1 MGHPGTFRYNHPMRK
16 WLYFTVFVSGMTTLA
31 AEMAASRLL
40 GNYFG
45 TSNLTWASIIGLILI
60 YLTAG
65 YFLGGHWADRSP
77 HYRTFFQILL
87 WGAFSIGLVPLAS
100 RPILRLAANAFDNLD
115 LGVLFGS
122 FTAVMVL
129 FIIPITLLGT
139 ASPFAIRLA
148 LRDSRSAGSIA
159 GRMYA
164 VSTLGSFFGTF
175 LPVLIL
181 IPMVGTYRTFL
192 ALSGTLL
199 LVALLGLGFTGSW
212 RRVLFYLWMPVVLVI
227 LAVFGTPGS
236 DKVTSG
242 LIYEKDS
249 AYNYI
254 QVLEFGQTRY
264 LRLNDGQGVHSVYDP
279 NEYFYNGPWEQVLVA
294 PFFNPPPVERSQVT
308 SMAIV
313 GLAAGTTARQAGVVY
328 PAIEIDG
335 IEIDPTIVEVGKI
348 YFGMDLPYLN
358 VIVQDGRWGLEHSP
372 KRYQVISV
380 DAYRPPYIP
389 WHMTTLEFFQIVRQ
403 RLTDDGVMVINV
415 GRSPSDRRLINILN
429 STILRVFPTVHI
441 VDLPESF
448 NSILFATVQPTS
460 ANDLARNF
468 FTLSQSPDT
477 PPLLL
482 QAMAVALQNI
492 QPSPPTE
499 GIFTDDRSPIEW
511 ITNDMILDFLFSGE
525 VETLQ

>member
-1 MGHPGTFRYNHPMRK
+1 MRK
-16 WLYFTVFVSGMTTLA
+16 WLYFTVFISGMTTLA
-31 AEMAASRLL
+31 SEMAASRLL

-65 YFLGGHWADRSP
+65 YYLGGRWADRSP
-77 HYRTFFQILL
+77 HFHTFFQILI
-87 WGAFSIGLVPLAS
+87 WGAFTIGLVPLAS

-115 LGVLFGS
+115 LGILFGS

-164 VSTLGSFFGTF
+164 FSTLGSFFGTF

-181 IPMVGTYRTFL
+181 IPLVGTFRTFL
-192 ALSGTLL
+192 VLGGTLL
-199 LVALLGLGFTGSW
+199 LVAMVGLGVTSGW
-212 RRVLFYLWMPVVLVI
+212 RRVLFYLWMPVVLVL
-227 LAVFGTPGS
+227 LAAFGTPGS

-242 LIYEKDS
+242 MIFEKDS

-279 NEYFYNGPWEQVLVA
+279 NQYFFNGPWEQVLVA
-294 PFFNPPPVERSQVT
+294 PFFNSQLVDRSQVT
-308 SMAIV
+308 SLAIV
-313 GLAAGTTARQAGVVY
+313 GLAAGTTARQAGVVF
-328 PAIEIDG
+328 PSIEIDG
-335 IEIDPTIVEVGKI
+335 IEIDPEIVEVGKQ

-358 VIVQDGRWGLEHSP
+358 VIVQDGRWGLAHSTNT
-372 KRYQVISV
+372 YQIISI

-403 RLTDDGVMVINV
+403 RLTDNGVMVINV
-415 GRSPSDRRLINILN
+415 GRSPRDRRLINILN

-441 VDLPESF
+441 VDLPDSF
-448 NSILFATVQPTS
+448 NSILFATVQPTTIE
-460 ANDLARNF
+460 DLARNYQA
-468 FTLSQSPDT
+468 LSQSPET

-482 QAMAVALQNI
+482 QAMAVTLQNA
-492 QPSPPTE
+492 QPPPPSE

-511 ITNDMILDFLFSGE
+511 ITNDMILDFLLSGE
-525 VETLQ
+525 AETLQ

>member
-1 MGHPGTFRYNHPMRK
+1 
-16 WLYFTVFVSGMTTLA
+16 
-31 AEMAASRLL
+31 
-40 GNYFG
+40 
-45 TSNLTWASIIGLILI
+45 
-60 YLTAG
+60 
-65 YFLGGHWADRSP
+65 
-77 HYRTFFQILL
+77 
-87 WGAFSIGLVPLAS
+87 
-100 RPILRLAANAFDNLD
+100 
-115 LGVLFGS
+115 
-122 FTAVMVL
+122 
-129 FIIPITLLGT
+129 
-139 ASPFAIRLA
+139 
-148 LRDSRSAGSIA
+148 
-159 GRMYA
+159 
-164 VSTLGSFFGTF
+164 
-175 LPVLIL
+175 
-181 IPMVGTYRTFL
+181 
-192 ALSGTLL
+192 
-199 LVALLGLGFTGSW
+199 
-212 RRVLFYLWMPVVLVI
+212 
-227 LAVFGTPGS
+227 
-236 DKVTSG
+236 
-242 LIYEKDS
+242 
-249 AYNYI
+249 
-254 QVLEFGQTRY
+254 
-264 LRLNDGQGVHSVYDP
+264 
-279 NEYFYNGPWEQVLVA
+279 
-294 PFFNPPPVERSQVT
+294 
-308 SMAIV
+308 
-313 GLAAGTTARQAGVVY
+313 VVY

-372 KRYQVISV
+372 KHYQVISV

-460 ANDLARNF
+460 ADDLARNF